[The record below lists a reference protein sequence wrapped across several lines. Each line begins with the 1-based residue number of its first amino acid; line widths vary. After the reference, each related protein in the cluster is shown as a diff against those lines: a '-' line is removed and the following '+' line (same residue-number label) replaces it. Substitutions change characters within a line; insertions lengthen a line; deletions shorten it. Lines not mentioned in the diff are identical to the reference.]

1 MVVFPSPDN
10 NISIGLVGLLQY
22 ANDMTKG
29 DGETG
34 IFGIAILIVVAFV
47 TFLSTKGYSYDR
59 ALGFTGFL
67 CLIVAILLRF
77 LNLIND
83 AVMIITLV
91 LFVGVI
97 IVLMFE
103 RNREVGAV

>member
-1 MVVFPSPDN
+1 MAIFPTPDN

-34 IFGIAILIVVAFV
+34 IFGIAILIIVAFV
-47 TFLSTKGYSYDR
+47 TFLSTKGFSADKS
-59 ALGFTGFL
+59 LGFTGFL

-83 AVMIITLV
+83 AVMIIVLV
-91 LFVGVI
+91 LFVGVLI
-97 IVLMFE
+97 FLMSE
-103 RNREVGAV
+103 RNREIGAV